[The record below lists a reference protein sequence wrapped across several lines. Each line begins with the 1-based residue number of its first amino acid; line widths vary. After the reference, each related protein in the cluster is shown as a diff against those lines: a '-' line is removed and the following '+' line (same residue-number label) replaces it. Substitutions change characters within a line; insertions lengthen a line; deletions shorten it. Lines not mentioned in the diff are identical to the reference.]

1 MTSAS
6 IKYFFIFSL
15 LLFTSSVSAQWMNAE
30 VNKDVYLRDYADQ
43 NSRIIM
49 SMEKGRQVLALPI
62 GEETYIR
69 IWDFQTGKRGYAY
82 RGFITLQD
90 TLIKA
95 EITELSNAGTLHR
108 GGTTLHIE
116 NEHPQN
122 INVEIDQIP
131 YHLQPY
137 QEITLRIKK
146 GKHGLWI
153 SRDGAYPFWG
163 NIELADSAEY
173 VFKVG
178 SVDETLTAHL
188 TPIITTQD
196 TVRMEYHHV
205 DTVNVTPKVRIDTAK
220 IVENKHPQDLE
231 RAKSKVGLRGFVQL
245 NGIFDFNGLSDVDR
259 FIPVEIPVGDMR
271 NTTDRGFYLGARQSR
286 IGFSSR
292 IKAKTGY
299 LNLYVEGDFAGGE
312 TNQMFFR
319 LRQAYADYGYLTVG
333 QTWSTFSD
341 LEATPLTVDREGP
354 NSSVLIRQGMIRY
367 EKKVGEGDN
376 EFAVSVETPTIGFS
390 DSVYISERQPVPD
403 VISRYKLTYKDGHF
417 QVAGL
422 FRVLSYNN
430 NMNSISHNVG
440 FGLNISGKREL
451 GSEDNLL
458 YFQGIFGK
466 GISRYV
472 RGFRNH
478 NYDAFESPN
487 GDIFIPQ
494 TAGGYLS
501 LEHHWSEKLF
511 SNITG
516 GITWLQTAEW
526 QPEDSYQASYYGSLN
541 SYWFAFDRMQ
551 LGVGYIYGVRRNKNL
566 EHGYASRLQMYI
578 RYDI

>member
-1 MTSAS
+1 
-6 IKYFFIFSL
+6 
-15 LLFTSSVSAQWMNAE
+15 MNAE

-43 NSRIIM
+43 NGRVIM
-49 SMEKGRQVLALPI
+49 SMEKGRGVLALPI
-62 GEETYIR
+62 GDEAYIR
-69 IWDFQTGKRGYAY
+69 IWDYSTGKRGYAY
-82 RGFITLQD
+82 RSFINLQD
-90 TLIKA
+90 TLMKA
-95 EITELSNAGTLHR
+95 DLKELSNAGTLPR

-131 YHLQPY
+131 YYLQPY

-173 VFKVG
+173 VFKIG
-178 SVDETLTAHL
+178 SVDETLTADL
-188 TPIITTQD
+188 SPIITTQD
-196 TVRMEYHHV
+196 TIRMEYHHV
-205 DTVNVTPKVRIDTAK
+205 DTVDVTPKVKIDTAK

-245 NGIFDFNGLSDVDR
+245 NGIFDFNGMSDVDR

-299 LNLYVEGDFAGGE
+299 LNLYVEGDFAGGN
-312 TNQMFFR
+312 TNEMFFR
-319 LRQAYADYGYLTVG
+319 LRQAYADYGYFTVG

-354 NSSVLIRQGMIRY
+354 NSSVLIRQGMIRF
-367 EKKVGEGDN
+367 EKKVGESDN
-376 EFAVSVETPTIGFS
+376 EFAVAVETPTIGFS
-390 DSVYISERQPVPD
+390 DSVAIDQRQPVPD
-403 VISRYKLTYKDGHF
+403 VISRYKLKTEDGHV
-417 QVAGL
+417 QIAGL

-430 NMNSISHNVG
+430 TSNSITHTVG
-440 FGLNISGKREL
+440 YGVNISGKKNL
-451 GSEDNLL
+451 GSDDNILF
-458 YFQGIFGK
+458 YQGIYGK

-472 RGFRNH
+472 RSFRNH
-478 NYDAFESPN
+478 NFDAFESPT
-487 GDIFIPQ
+487 GEIFIPH

-501 LEHHWSEKLF
+501 IEHHWSEKIF
-511 SNITG
+511 SNITC

-526 QPEDSYQASYYGSLN
+526 QAEDSYQSSYYGSFN

-551 LGVGYIYGVRRNKNL
+551 LGLGYIYGVRRNKNN
-566 EHGYASRLQMYI
+566 ESGYASRLQMYI